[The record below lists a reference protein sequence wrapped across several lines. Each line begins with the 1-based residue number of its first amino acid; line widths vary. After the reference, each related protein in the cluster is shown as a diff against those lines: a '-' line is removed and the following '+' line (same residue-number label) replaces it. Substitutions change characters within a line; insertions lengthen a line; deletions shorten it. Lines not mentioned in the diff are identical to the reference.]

1 MGLSFFIKSNLRV
14 LGLLRETY
22 DALSNCEKFLK
33 KSSFEA
39 RKEREKEK
47 SLATLVVSVEIR
59 MWRYVND
66 KWPCYVISFSTRG
79 QESKWREQARK
90 IQRNLFTVDTNSV
103 YLRRAHVSQCIL
115 AYTELSA
122 SRFVDRL
129 VDEENKLY
137 TRAANSPTED

>member
-1 MGLSFFIKSNLRV
+1 MKPMMPYQIVKS
-14 LGLLRETY
+14 
-22 DALSNCEKFLK
+22 SLK
-33 KSSFEA
+33 KVPSKLEKRE
-39 RKEREKEK
+39 RKRN
-47 SLATLVVSVEIR
+47 LWRLWLFR
-59 MWRYVND
+59 LWRYVND